1 MKVGDG
7 EKSQIVCNALICI
20 THNIFLKNYVKSVNY
35 RQEIRLLFLKKT
47 MFHNHLNIYR
57 YCSEIV
63 FINKLV
69 LISKHRIFFLM

>member
-20 THNIFLKNYVKSVNY
+20 THIFFKNYVKSVNY
-35 RQEIRLLFLKKT
+35 RQEISLLFLKKT
-47 MFHNHLNIYR
+47 MFHNRLNIYR

-69 LISKHRIFFLM
+69 LISKHRIFF